1 MKQSKKLILLFCLSL
16 GAMSV
21 QADDSPSVTIKRLT
35 LESANKVAMGAI
47 NNCRKQ
53 GIQVSATVVD
63 RDGQVQVVVRDT
75 LAPLVSVKI
84 SRMKAYTAANF
95 TADTSAMVPR
105 AGTAIGR
112 IEGLVMAAGGNI
124 IQVGGVMYGAVG
136 VSGAPSGKTDEA
148 CAKAGIKTVV
158 EDLEMAD

>member
-1 MKQSKKLILLFCLSL
+1 MKQRKKLILLFCLSL
-16 GAMSV
+16 GSISV

-47 NNCRKQ
+47 NACRKQ
-53 GIQVSATVVD
+53 GIQISATVVD
-63 RDGQVQVVVRDT
+63 RDGQVQVIVRDT

-95 TADTSAMVPR
+95 TTDTSSMVSR
-105 AGTAIGR
+105 AGTAVGSV
-112 IEGLVMAAGGNI
+112 EGLVMAAGGNI
-124 IQVGGVMYGAVG
+124 IQIGGVTYGAVG

-148 CAKAGIKTVV
+148 CAKEGINSVV

>member
-1 MKQSKKLILLFCLSL
+1 MKLSNKLIFLFCLSL
-16 GAMSV
+16 GSMSV

-35 LESANKVAMGAI
+35 LESANKVAMGVI
-47 NNCRKQ
+47 NACRKQ

-63 RDGQVQVVVRDT
+63 RDGQVQVVARDT
-75 LAPLVSVKI
+75 LAPLISVKI

-95 TADTSAMVPR
+95 TSDTSAMASR
-105 AGTAIGR
+105 AGTAVGSV
-112 IEGLVMAAGGNI
+112 EGLVMSAGGNI
-124 IQVGGVMYGAVG
+124 IQIGGVTYGAVG

-148 CAKAGIKTVV
+148 CAKAGIEAVV

>member
-1 MKQSKKLILLFCLSL
+1 MKQSKKLILFFCLSL
-16 GAMSV
+16 MAMSV

-35 LESANKVAMGAI
+35 LESANKVAMGVI
-47 NNCRKQ
+47 NACRKQ

-84 SRMKAYTAANF
+84 SKMKAYTAANF
-95 TADTSAMVPR
+95 TTDTSAMVSR
-105 AGTAIGR
+105 AGTAVGSV
-112 IEGLVMAAGGNI
+112 EGLVMAAGGNI
-124 IQVGGVMYGAVG
+124 IQIGGVTYGAVG

-148 CAKAGIKTVV
+148 CAKAGINAVV